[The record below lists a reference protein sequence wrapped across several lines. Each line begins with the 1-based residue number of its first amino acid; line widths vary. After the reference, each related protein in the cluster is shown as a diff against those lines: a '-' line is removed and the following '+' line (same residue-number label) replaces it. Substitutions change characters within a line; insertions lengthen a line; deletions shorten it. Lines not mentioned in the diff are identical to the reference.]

1 MSTVNLTRLISKKDI
16 SSIIRDCVA
25 LSDSPVSLR
34 DANCTLLL
42 GREQDEYKKRY
53 PVKCNGEVIGW
64 VDGDDKASLLA
75 SIISFAA
82 VTAHEKRALSRETLH
97 KYRELIQL
105 HETTAQIALSLA
117 PEEVARVAIDRAMQS
132 IKATGAAIM
141 LCSEEHNVL
150 RLVASSGY
158 NDHPNRI
165 VHEEKSIAALV
176 MKTGKAEIVNDVY
189 ADPRDIKG
197 DGEVHSLMCAPLATK
212 GKTIGVFTISSH
224 EPFMYL
230 AEDLKLLQ
238 SIASQTATALT
249 NAQLFEQ
256 LRVYSDELEKK
267 NMQLQKEISRRTQTE
282 KALRET
288 EEKYRLHFDNVLDV
302 IYSVDA
308 DFKIIAISPSVEKIM
323 GYAPEE
329 LIGRPFTE
337 INLLTEDSLKRARA
351 DTMRIMGGER
361 IESAEYEFIA
371 KDGSIKTGEVSSAP
385 LIENGKVISIFSV
398 ARDITERIRTRQAL
412 IESEER
418 FRTMAENIMDGLVI
432 MENDKIVFL
441 NNKVAEITGYSPE
454 ELTALGTGINLV
466 SPEQQAKMKPIH
478 DYVLAEGSYPDPL
491 EVWIT
496 RQDGTKRC
504 VSKRLSL
511 STRGENIQSGYEI
524 ITDITEK
531 KKAEETLRATTK
543 FLDNI
548 IENSLDCIIVGDS
561 RGTLVRVNRYFCE
574 LLGYDAKD
582 VLGKHM
588 SEFTAT
594 EKGTYEVTTGE
605 SIEITQE
612 YLDRQ
617 LQTVLL
623 LREEKKVANWE
634 TYLIRKDGRLIPGE
648 VNINYLY
655 DEDGQRT
662 GAVGIVR
669 DSTERKKAEKEITET
684 RDFLENLID
693 NSLDMIVIADDKGYI
708 RRVNKKYVQSLGIE
722 VEELRGMH
730 MAQCAPA
737 AIGTY
742 ELVSGDVIEITQEFF
757 DGQVTMID
765 TLLKEKMVANWE
777 SFYCRR
783 DGKLMP
789 VEQNIFYLF
798 SETGEIVASVGIV
811 RDISERRKAEREI
824 KETRDFL
831 DNIIESSQ
839 DCIISTDADGY
850 LTSGNKYFLEILGY
864 REDEIIGRHMSE
876 FAPHR
881 GETYESTTGEVITID
896 EAFSAKAMTKMQ
908 ELVQEGMISNWDFYI
923 VSKNKRIIPVEEN
936 LVYLYDA
943 HQNKVG
949 AVGILRDITE
959 RSKAEKQIKATRD
972 FLQDVIT
979 TSLDGIIVTD
989 ELSTITMINQAA
1001 VNILGYS
1008 REELFGHRIQGFL
1021 EVGGEVEE
1029 RGKQIQKIL
1038 MKKGAVYGYEHRWRK
1053 KDGTFVDLEMSIAL
1067 LKDDKQGL
1075 TGSVLS
1081 IRDITERKQTEKK
1094 IIDYQ
1099 NQLRSMASQLTLT
1112 EERERRS
1119 IATDLHDRIGQTL
1132 AIAKIKLGA
1141 LREATA
1147 PLGFDADVD
1156 AIRDLV
1162 EQSIQDTRSLIFDLC
1177 PPFLYELGFE
1187 KALEWLLEDIQ
1198 EQYGIATH
1206 FKCDGKPYQ
1215 LDDDLRILLYQSVRE
1230 LFINIVKHA
1239 QAQHARLSVQ
1249 SDPAGLNLCVED
1261 DGRGFDE
1268 TASPFHFDKEG
1279 GFGLFRIQE
1288 RFHYLGGEITID
1300 SKPDQGTRIS
1310 LVLPFKSVNIPTRRT
1325 CNECKDYSC

>member
-1 MSTVNLTRLISKKDI
+1 
-16 SSIIRDCVA
+16 
-25 LSDSPVSLR
+25 
-34 DANCTLLL
+34 
-42 GREQDEYKKRY
+42 
-53 PVKCNGEVIGW
+53 
-64 VDGDDKASLLA
+64 LLA

-82 VTAHEKRALSRETLH
+82 VTAFEQRALSRETLH

-105 HETTAQIALSLA
+105 HETTAQIARSLA
-117 PEEVARVAIDRAMQS
+117 TEEVARVAIDRAMQT
-132 IKATGAAIM
+132 IKATGGAIM
-141 LCSEEHNVL
+141 LCSEEQNAL
-150 RLVASSGY
+150 RLVARSGD

-189 ADPRDIKG
+189 AEPRDIEG
-197 DGEVHSLMCAPLATK
+197 DGDVHSMMCAPLVSK

-267 NMQLQKEISRRTQTE
+267 NMQLQKEITRRTQTE
-282 KALRET
+282 KALRKT

-337 INLLTEDSLKRARA
+337 LNLMTEDSLKRARA

-371 KDGSIKTGEVSSAP
+371 KNGSIKTGEVSSAP
-385 LIENGKVISIFSV
+385 LFENGRIISIFSV

-418 FRTMAENIMDGLVI
+418 FRTMAENITNGLII
-432 MENDKIVFL
+432 MENGKTVYVNDR
-441 NNKVAEITGYSPE
+441 ACEISGYSRDELMGKWGPDLAAPE
-454 ELTALGTGINLV
+454 ESARKEQIIREVRMTGSLPEEIDVWMQRKDGSRCCVNLRFSSTGTDTRHYAG
-466 SPEQQAKMKPIH
+466 
-478 DYVLAEGSYPDPL
+478 YV
-491 EVWIT
+491 V
-496 RQDGTKRC
+496 
-504 VSKRLSL
+504 
-511 STRGENIQSGYEI
+511 
-524 ITDITEK
+524 ITDITERK
-531 KKAEETLRATTK
+531 KTEESLRAATK

-548 IENSLDCIIVGDS
+548 IENSLDCIVVGDK

-594 EKGTYEVTTGE
+594 EKGAYDVTTGE
-605 SIEITQE
+605 SIEITQG

-617 LQTVLL
+617 VQTVSL

-655 DEDGQRT
+655 DEDGKRT

-693 NSLDMIVIADDKGYI
+693 NSLDMIVIADAKGYI
-708 RRVNKKYVQSLGIE
+708 RRVNKKYVQSLGMQ
-722 VEELRGMH
+722 VEELRGKH
-730 MAQCAPA
+730 MAQCAPDT
-737 AIGTY
+737 IGTY
-742 ELVSGDVIEITQEFF
+742 ELVSGEAIELTEEFF
-757 DGQVTMID
+757 DSQVAMID
-765 TLLKEKMVANWE
+765 KLLKEKMVANWK

-783 DGKLMP
+783 DGKVIP

-798 SETGEIVASVGIV
+798 SESGEIVASVGIV
-811 RDISERRKAEREI
+811 RDITERKKAE
-824 KETRDFL
+824 
-831 DNIIESSQ
+831 
-839 DCIISTDADGY
+839 A
-850 LTSGNKYFLEILGY
+850 EIL
-864 REDEIIGRHMSE
+864 
-876 FAPHR
+876 
-881 GETYESTTGEVITID
+881 V
-896 EAFSAKAMTKMQ
+896 
-908 ELVQEGMISNWDFYI
+908 
-923 VSKNKRIIPVEEN
+923 
-936 LVYLYDA
+936 
-943 HQNKVG
+943 
-949 AVGILRDITE
+949 
-959 RSKAEKQIKATRD
+959 TRD
-972 FLQDVIT
+972 FLQNVIT
-979 TSLDGIIVTD
+979 TALDGIVVTD
-989 ELSTITMINQAA
+989 ALSTITMINQAA
-1001 VNILGYS
+1001 VNIFGYS
-1008 REELFGHRIQGFL
+1008 QEELLGHRIQGFL
-1021 EVGGEVEE
+1021 AVGGEVEE

-1038 MKKGAVYGYEHRWRK
+1038 MEKRTVYGYEHTWRR

-1067 LKDDKQGL
+1067 LEDHKKGL
-1075 TGSVLS
+1075 AGSVLS
-1081 IRDITERKQTEKK
+1081 LRDITERKQAEKK
-1094 IIDYQ
+1094 ILDYQ

-1112 EERERRS
+1112 EEQERRS

-1141 LREATA
+1141 LRAAAA

-1156 AIRDLV
+1156 AVRDLV

-1206 FKCDGKPYQ
+1206 FECDGKPYQ

-1249 SDPAGLNLCVED
+1249 SDPAGLNLFVED
-1261 DGRGFDE
+1261 DGRGFDAP
-1268 TASPFHFDKEG
+1268 ASAFHFDKEG

-1288 RFHYLGGEITID
+1288 RLHYLGGAITID
-1300 SKPDQGTRIS
+1300 SKPHQGTRIS
-1310 LVLPFKSVNIPTRRT
+1310 LVLPFKSREHP
-1325 CNECKDYSC
+1325 CKEDVQ